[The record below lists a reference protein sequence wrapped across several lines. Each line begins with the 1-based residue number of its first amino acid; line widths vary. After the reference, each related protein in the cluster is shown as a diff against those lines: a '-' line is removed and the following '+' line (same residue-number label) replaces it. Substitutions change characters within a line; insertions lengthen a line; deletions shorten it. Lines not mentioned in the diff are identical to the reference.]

1 MTQTGAS
8 SGEPNGK
15 TAYRAQLLYFTAA
28 PGPETDDGST
38 VYCSDGML
46 LVEGGC
52 VVPQGDYQLLR
63 ETLEADITG
72 VEWRRKMIL
81 AGVIDTHITYPD
93 TAIID
98 MPTHIGRVS
107 LWGRGW

>member
-38 VYCSDGML
+38 VYCSDGLL

-52 VVPQGDYQLLR
+52 VVQLGDYQLLR
-63 ETLEADITG
+63 ETLEAYLAVVAWLTQRIVPGFLGTDIPSPQTDNMSMHEAYLVG
-72 VEWRRKMIL
+72 
-81 AGVIDTHITYPD
+81 DTVDKH
-93 TAIID
+93 
-98 MPTHIGRVS
+98 
-107 LWGRGW
+107 